1 MGGGRVMAQNILYF
15 PNPHAGM
22 RTQGM
27 ARARVLQSSIKMGNI
42 RLRYAYPFKTL
53 IYLSLYI
60 LCIYLCS
67 SM

>member
-1 MGGGRVMAQNILYF
+1 MGGGRVAQNILYF
-15 PNPHAGM
+15 PNPHAEM

-27 ARARVLQSSIKMGNI
+27 ARARALQSSIKMGNI

-60 LCIYLCS
+60 FYVAQCK
-67 SM
+67 